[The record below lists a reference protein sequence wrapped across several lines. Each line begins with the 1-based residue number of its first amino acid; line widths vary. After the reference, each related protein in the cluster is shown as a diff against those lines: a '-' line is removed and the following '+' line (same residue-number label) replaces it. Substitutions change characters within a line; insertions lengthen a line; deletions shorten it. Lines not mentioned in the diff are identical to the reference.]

1 MELKKYI
8 SEIQKI
14 KSINTQF
21 QNKLGEI
28 TIWINNINDI
38 SKFSEENI
46 NTFIST
52 LQNFLCH
59 NFYTEYM
66 KIKTN
71 ENSTY
76 DNCMNLIL
84 IILAKLTKINNNYS
98 TFMFDAFINHLND
111 HLECFNY
118 IISFYRLY
126 ITCPQLKQSG
136 KNYGIFNYLF
146 SIYRSM
152 YDLNVNMEP
161 SHKLK
166 NLKSIVKSGI
176 VNHLNNSIDKKFL
189 FENYIMLTDRPGN
202 YTHVK
207 NKSNFAKGN
216 NYNYGIV
223 SSGNYNNIS
232 EDYQNEY
239 SILHNKNNN
248 SGTNNKQQYQISL
261 IGTNNNN
268 NNKANIISKT
278 ERKSSSNSKLS
289 GDLNQNNNNLNYNT
303 NLNNSNNNNNTNNNI
318 NSNNNNSI
326 LTLSNINNVIN
337 SGNSNINISEISLNS
352 KDIPKGLKAKI
363 PLLKFPLDKSQQHQ
377 RFSIIRSSHRAEFS
391 KSGDGSSTT
400 TTKNKLISNKLIENS
415 SINRHFNQ
423 DILIL
428 EPKGKLKSLA
438 FQLGESCLATD
449 LAALINQKRDL
460 ELGKLR
466 KKNNNNDLSSKND
479 NTNNYSLNLPSSQKS
494 PKINNYIEK
503 LKSINSITNEDISYD
518 IESSKNNN
526 NNTGALSKYDSKR
539 SSNNYCNKS
548 DNILIDNNKDR
559 SLYSIQISHNQ
570 NFKNFV
576 KIREIL
582 VNFILTSLRE
592 YSFDDISYL
601 NIDTNTLFSFLL
613 LPSLEHS
620 RMKYEKKKN

>member
-38 SKFSEENI
+38 TKFSKENI

-84 IILAKLTKINNNYS
+84 IILAKLSKINSYYS
-98 TFMFDAFINHLND
+98 NFMFDAFISHLNE

-126 ITCPQLKQSG
+126 ITCPQLKQNG

-207 NKSNFAKGN
+207 NKSNIGN
-216 NYNYGIV
+216 VNTLSYNYGII
-223 SSGNYNNIS
+223 NNNIN
-232 EDYQNEY
+232 EDLQNEY
-239 SILHNKNNN
+239 SLLHNKNNN
-248 SGTNNKQQYQISL
+248 NINNKQFQVNLIS
-261 IGTNNNN
+261 TSNNNN
-268 NNKANIISKT
+268 NSKSNIISRT

-303 NLNNSNNNNNTNNNI
+303 N
-318 NSNNNNSI
+318 
-326 LTLSNINNVIN
+326 
-337 SGNSNINISEISLNS
+337 
-352 KDIPKGLKAKI
+352 
-363 PLLKFPLDKSQQHQ
+363 
-377 RFSIIRSSHRAEFS
+377 
-391 KSGDGSSTT
+391 
-400 TTKNKLISNKLIENS
+400 
-415 SINRHFNQ
+415 
-423 DILIL
+423 
-428 EPKGKLKSLA
+428 
-438 FQLGESCLATD
+438 
-449 LAALINQKRDL
+449 
-460 ELGKLR
+460 
-466 KKNNNNDLSSKND
+466 
-479 NTNNYSLNLPSSQKS
+479 
-494 PKINNYIEK
+494 
-503 LKSINSITNEDISYD
+503 
-518 IESSKNNN
+518 
-526 NNTGALSKYDSKR
+526 
-539 SSNNYCNKS
+539 
-548 DNILIDNNKDR
+548 
-559 SLYSIQISHNQ
+559 
-570 NFKNFV
+570 
-576 KIREIL
+576 
-582 VNFILTSLRE
+582 
-592 YSFDDISYL
+592 
-601 NIDTNTLFSFLL
+601 
-613 LPSLEHS
+613 
-620 RMKYEKKKN
+620 